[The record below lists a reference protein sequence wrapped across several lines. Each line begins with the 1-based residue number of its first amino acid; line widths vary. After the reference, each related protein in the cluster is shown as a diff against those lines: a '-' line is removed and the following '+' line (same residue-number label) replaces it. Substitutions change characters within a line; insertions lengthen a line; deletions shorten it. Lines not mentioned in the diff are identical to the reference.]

1 MKGLQLQMPDNTASK
16 SDAYYPPSAF
26 YFKIEF
32 TSNKGQ
38 DTSFQEVSGL
48 NVTIEYDRVAEGG
61 ENFFYY
67 LPKPPKYDNLV
78 LKRGMAD
85 ISSPLVSWCAGI
97 LGPDFSKPVEP
108 RTLNVFLL
116 NEQGDACRAWNIVNA
131 LPVKWQIDG
140 FNSTKNAVAI
150 ETIELTYNYF
160 TREDSKY
167 GH

>member
-1 MKGLQLQMPDNTASK
+1 MNSSLQSKG
-16 SDAYYPPSAF
+16 YYPPPAF

-32 TSNKGQ
+32 TATQGQ
-38 DTSFQEVSGL
+38 DTAFQEVSGL
-48 NVTIEYDRVAEGG
+48 NVTIEYDQVAEGG
-61 ENFFYY
+61 ENFFYQ

-85 ISSPLVSWCAGI
+85 MSSPLVLWCSSI
-97 LGPDFSKPVEP
+97 LGPDFAKPVEP
-108 RTLNVFLL
+108 RSLNISLL
-116 NEQGDACRAWNIVNA
+116 NEQGDPCRVWNIVNA

-140 FNSTKNAVAI
+140 FNSTKNSVAI

-160 TREDSKY
+160 TREDSSY